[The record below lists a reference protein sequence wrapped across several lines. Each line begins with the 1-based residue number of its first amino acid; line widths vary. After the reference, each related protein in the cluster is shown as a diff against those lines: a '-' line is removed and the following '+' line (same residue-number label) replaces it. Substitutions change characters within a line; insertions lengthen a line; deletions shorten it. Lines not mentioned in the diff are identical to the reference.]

1 MSYNNEIW
9 YKYRMEV
16 MFNGEW
22 REVGTSADRNQA
34 RSILNTEYG
43 GRRDFRIKEAASDQV
58 VDFQARSIIPYQE
71 LYAQQQLRNT
81 LNEFRRLSQEIRS
94 QYEHEYQNNGFFPEH
109 LLRGVMTTERPR
121 QTTTPQEQARE
132 DQRYQDRI
140 SRLNRF
146 EFRDSRPEPQRAV
159 FVGFVG
165 FVGIADGLRN
175 VGFTK
180 VTEPREKVNW
190 KEEGF

>member
-1 MSYNNEIW
+1 MSDNNEW

-43 GRRDFRIKEAASDQV
+43 GRRDFRIKEAVSDQV
-58 VDFQARSIIPYQE
+58 VDFQERSIIPYEE
-71 LYAQQQLRNT
+71 LQQFRNNF
-81 LNEFRRLSQEIRS
+81 NEFRRLQEEIKA
-94 QYEHEYQNNGFFPEH
+94 QYEHEYQNYRFFPER
-109 LLRGVMTTERPR
+109 LLRDVMTTERPR
-121 QTTTPQEQARE
+121 QTTTQQEQARE
-132 DQRYQDRI
+132 DQRYESRVSRI
-140 SRLNRF
+140 ARF
-146 EFRDSRPEPQRAV
+146 TFTNARPEPQRAV

-165 FVGIADGLRN
+165 VAEGLRE

>member
-1 MSYNNEIW
+1 MSYDNIW

-58 VDFQARSIIPYQE
+58 VDYQDRSIIPYDI
-71 LYAQQQLRNT
+71 LYKVQQFRRYSE
-81 LNEFRRLSQEIRS
+81 EFRAQ
-94 QYEHEYQNNGFFPEH
+94 YQNDYHNYGFFSE
-109 LLRGVMTTERPR
+109 RSIREAMTERPR
-121 QTTTPQEQARE
+121 QTTTQQEQARE
-132 DQRYQDRI
+132 QRRYEERMARI
-140 SRLNRF
+140 ARF
-146 EFRDSRPEPQRAV
+146 EFMNQRMPVPQAPV
-159 FVGFVG
+159 
-165 FVGIADGLRN
+165 FVGIASEGLRE